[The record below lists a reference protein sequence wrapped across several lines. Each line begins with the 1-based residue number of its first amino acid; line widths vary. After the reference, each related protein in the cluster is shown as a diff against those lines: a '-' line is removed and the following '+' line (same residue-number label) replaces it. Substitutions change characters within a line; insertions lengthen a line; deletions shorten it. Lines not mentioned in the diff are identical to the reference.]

1 MATIININNSTKYL
15 ITSEEDYE
23 LKKEEYFNF
32 FHNIYNMLLYFWRI
46 IYIARFTTVDEFRW
60 SENSIKVHVFF
71 DVKRDQNI
79 NNVVIR

>member
-1 MATIININNSTKYL
+1 MVYGHNNINNSTKYL

-23 LKKEEYFNF
+23 RKKEEYFNF

-46 IYIARFTTVDEFRW
+46 IYIASFTTVW
-60 SENSIKVHVFF
+60 SENSIKVHVFY
-71 DVKRDQNI
+71 DVKLDQNI